1 MIKCRPPCDGDAK
14 VSAPYKKINPDT
26 THVMQQHFLR
36 MDIGSTERCATPST
50 LQSHCVSLPCR
61 ISCLQKAG
69 QTMKIRDL
77 KLLPTR
83 VGRRHQLIIKIET
96 DEGIS
101 GWGES
106 GLIGRE
112 LAVMGA
118 LRHYRELIVGKNPFD
133 IGAIWQD
140 LYRSQYFEGG
150 RVLAAAISAIDIALH
165 DIKGKALGVPVYQLL
180 GGKHREW
187 VPLFATT
194 HAPMGPKLLEDA
206 ALLIGQG
213 WNTIRTT
220 MHSPHELNEAGENV
234 YEPWESIG
242 PTAHWLNKLREAL
255 GSLAVIG
262 IDYHHRLSVAEA
274 ASFCQKL
281 GRETLDFLEEPIRDE
296 NPEAYEAL
304 RRMTHVPFAIGEEF
318 SSKWQFL
325 PYIERGITNYA
336 RVDVCN
342 VGGLTE
348 AMKVAGWAEAHYID
362 LMPHNPLGP
371 ICTAATAHLAA
382 AVPNF
387 ASLEIRQSPTEQS
400 GFYDERLFPVQHERV
415 GPRLIISDRPG
426 LGVEFDEHAG
436 AHEEF
441 VPDLRLERTRYMRR
455 RDGSLTNW

>member
-1 MIKCRPPCDGDAK
+1 MPPDSSPSPTTPCPRPDIVHGIWRATAGIFRSGD
-14 VSAPYKKINPDT
+14 
-26 THVMQQHFLR
+26 R
-36 MDIGSTERCATPST
+36 
-50 LQSHCVSLPCR
+50 
-61 ISCLQKAG
+61 
-69 QTMKIRDL
+69 QTVPRQGALMKIRDL
-77 KLLPTR
+77 KLYPTM

-96 DEGIS
+96 DEGIH

-106 GLIGRE
+106 GLSGRE

-118 LRHYRELIVGKNPFD
+118 LRHYRELIIGKNPFD

-150 RVLAAAISAIDIALH
+150 RVLTAAIAAIDIALH

-180 GGKHREW
+180 GGKHRDW

-194 HAPMGPKLLEDA
+194 GAPMGPKLIEDA
-206 ALLIGQG
+206 ELLISEG
-213 WNTIRTT
+213 WNVIRTW
-220 MHSPHELNEAGENV
+220 MHAPGEQRENGDPV

-242 PTAHWLNKLREAL
+242 PTAHWLNKLREAV
-255 GSLAVIG
+255 GDRAVLG

-281 GRETLDFLEEPIRDE
+281 GRDTLDFLEEPIRDE
-296 NPEAYEAL
+296 TPEAYEAL

-336 RVDVCN
+336 RIDVCN

-371 ICTAATAHLAA
+371 ICSAVTAHLAA

-387 ASLEIRQSPTEQS
+387 AWMEIRQSPTEQL
-400 GFYDERLFPVQHERV
+400 GFYDERLFPVQPV
-415 GPRLIISDRPG
+415 QQGPRLIVPTVPG
-426 LGVEFDEHAG
+426 LGVEFDEKAAEHPEFQPRAG
-436 AHEEF
+436 
-441 VPDLRLERTRYMRR
+441 RLLRR
-455 RDGSLTNW
+455 RDGSVTNS